1 MAAQPAQDPLR
12 SYLAA
17 VPEYSTPR
25 VQFYYS
31 SLPSRKHSNPTGY
44 SGAISWWRKTLVDL
58 VARGLLSDDKLLLH
72 VDEELREKLRW
83 DKAGRPSS
91 LGVIVAELAQTADLV
106 PTATY
111 LSSPEPQNHSVVS
124 LLARP
129 FWWGLSKVWGSPS
142 GVEYGEAADEKEW
155 SRRKGEYV
163 VPDLV
168 DVKAISRFS
177 LESMLTHVH
186 TAQRAA
192 STLLPELPDLHA
204 DALARLYTVNSFQEK
219 LGSLC
224 LPNVKLSERDCEVI
238 KFAPPLSDPASNASL
253 SINDADRSTL
263 TLLATLATLSASL
276 TSLESR
282 IASEQAQF
290 AKYASEKRMEL
301 AKAHLIG
308 RKRAEK
314 LLEERAGQRTKV
326 QEVVWAIERAIGDEE
341 TLSALSLGTSTL
353 RSILSSPTLQLDNIE
368 STTSLLDETLISA
381 QEVNEAVDSVSA
393 PLAREIKDEV
403 DAELRELV
411 EAEKRKE
418 REEEEAKEK
427 KRVDE
432 AAKKLE
438 DATKAPVAA
447 ELTEDSVVHDERR
460 EKALA

>member
-1 MAAQPAQDPLR
+1 MVAQPAQDPLKG
-12 SYLAA
+12 YLATIS
-17 VPEYSTPR
+17 EYSTPR

-58 VARGLLSDDKLLLH
+58 VARGLLSDDKLLIH
-72 VDEELREKLRW
+72 VDEELRAKLRW

-91 LGVIVAELAQTADLV
+91 LGVIVAELAQTSDLV

-111 LSSPEPQNHSVVS
+111 LSSPEPQSLSVVS
-124 LLARP
+124 LLTRP
-129 FWWGLSKVWGSPS
+129 FWWGLSKVWGSS
-142 GVEYGEAADEKEW
+142 GGIEYGEAVDEKEW
-155 SRRKGEYV
+155 ARRKGEYV

-168 DVKAISRFS
+168 
-177 LESMLTHVH
+177 E
-186 TAQRAA
+186 RAA
-192 STLLPELPDLHA
+192 SNLLPKLSDLHA
-204 DALARLYTVNSFQEK
+204 DALSRLHTVKSFQEK

-224 LPNVKLSERDCEVI
+224 LPDVKLSERDCEVI
-238 KFAPPLSDPASNASL
+238 KFAPPLSDPASNSSL
-253 SINDADRSTL
+253 TITEADRSTL
-263 TLLATLATLSASL
+263 TLLTTLATLSASI

-301 AKAHLIG
+301 AKAHLIS

-341 TLSALSLGTSTL
+341 TMSALSLGTSTL
-353 RSILSSPTLQLDNIE
+353 RTILSSPTLQLDNIE

-393 PLAREIKDEV
+393 PLAREVEDEV
-403 DAELRELV
+403 DAELREL
-411 EAEKRKE
+411 A
-418 REEEEAKEK
+418 
-427 KRVDE
+427 

-438 DATKAPVAA
+438 EATNIPQTADKREESA
-447 ELTEDSVVHDERR
+447 ERQEER

>member
-1 MAAQPAQDPLR
+1 MVAQPAQDPLKG
-12 SYLAA
+12 YLATIS
-17 VPEYSTPR
+17 EYSTPR

-58 VARGLLSDDKLLLH
+58 VARGLLSDDKLLIH
-72 VDEELREKLRW
+72 VDEELRAKLRW

-91 LGVIVAELAQTADLV
+91 LGVIVAELAQTSDLV

-111 LSSPEPQNHSVVS
+111 LSSPEPQSLSVVS
-124 LLARP
+124 LLTRP
-129 FWWGLSKVWGSPS
+129 FWWGLSKVWGSS
-142 GVEYGEAADEKEW
+142 GGIEYGEAVDEKEW
-155 SRRKGEYV
+155 ARRKGEYV

-168 DVKAISRFS
+168 
-177 LESMLTHVH
+177 E
-186 TAQRAA
+186 RAA
-192 STLLPELPDLHA
+192 SNLLPKLSDLHA
-204 DALARLYTVNSFQEK
+204 DALSRLHTVKSFQEK

-224 LPNVKLSERDCEVI
+224 LPDVKLSERDCEVLAGYLSKQGHCAFDGKVI
-238 KFAPPLSDPASNASL
+238 KFAPPLSDPASNSSL
-253 SINDADRSTL
+253 TITEADRSTL
-263 TLLATLATLSASL
+263 TLLTTLATLSASI

-301 AKAHLIG
+301 AKAHLIS

-341 TLSALSLGTSTL
+341 TMSALSLGTSTL
-353 RSILSSPTLQLDNIE
+353 RTILSSPTLQLDNIE

-393 PLAREIKDEV
+393 PLAREVEDEV

-418 REEEEAKEK
+418 REEEERKEK
-427 KRVDE
+427 ERVE
-432 AAKKLE
+432 AAAKKLE
-438 DATKAPVAA
+438 EATNIPQTADKREESA
-447 ELTEDSVVHDERR
+447 ERQEER

>member
-1 MAAQPAQDPLR
+1 MAAQPALDPLK
-12 SYLAA
+12 SYLATIS
-17 VPEYSTPR
+17 EYSTPR

-58 VARGLLSDDKLLLH
+58 VARGLLSDDKLLIH

-91 LGVIVAELAQTADLV
+91 LGVIVAELAQTSDLV
-106 PTATY
+106 PTVTY
-111 LSSPEPQNHSVVS
+111 LSSPEPQTLSVVS

-129 FWWGLSKVWGSPS
+129 FWWGLSRIWGSS
-142 GVEYGEAADEKEW
+142 RSIEYGEAADEKEW
-155 SRRKGEYV
+155 VRRQGDYV

-168 DVKAISRFS
+168 
-177 LESMLTHVH
+177 E
-186 TAQRAA
+186 RAV
-192 STLLPELPDLHA
+192 SSLLPKLPDLHA
-204 DALARLYTVNSFQEK
+204 DALSRLYTVKSFQEK

-224 LPNVKLSERDCEVI
+224 LPNVKLSERDCEVLAGYLSKQGHCAFDGKVI
-238 KFAPPLSDPASNASL
+238 KFAPPLSDPASSSSL
-253 SINDADRSTL
+253 TITDADRSTI
-263 TLLATLATLSASL
+263 TLLTTLATLSASI

-290 AKYASEKRMEL
+290 AGYASEKRMEL
-301 AKAHLIG
+301 AKAHLIS

-341 TLSALSLGTSTL
+341 TMSALSLGTSTL
-353 RSILSSPTLQLDNIE
+353 RTILSSPTLQLDNIE

-381 QEVNEAVDSVSA
+381 QTVNEAVDSVSA
-393 PLAREIKDEV
+393 PLAREVEDEV

-418 REEEEAKEK
+418 GEEEERKEK
-427 KRVDE
+427 ERVEE

-438 DATKAPVAA
+438 EATKVPATA
-447 ELTEDSVVHDERR
+447 EKREESAERQEER

>member
-1 MAAQPAQDPLR
+1 MVAQPAQDPLKG
-12 SYLAA
+12 YLATIS
-17 VPEYSTPR
+17 EYSTPR

-58 VARGLLSDDKLLLH
+58 VARGLLSDDKLLIH
-72 VDEELREKLRW
+72 VDEELRAKLRW

-91 LGVIVAELAQTADLV
+91 LGVIVAELAQTSDLV

-111 LSSPEPQNHSVVS
+111 LSSPEPQSLSVVS
-124 LLARP
+124 LLTRP
-129 FWWGLSKVWGSPS
+129 FWWGLSKVWGSS
-142 GVEYGEAADEKEW
+142 GGIEYGEAVDEKEW
-155 SRRKGEYV
+155 ARRKGEYV

-168 DVKAISRFS
+168 
-177 LESMLTHVH
+177 E
-186 TAQRAA
+186 RAA
-192 STLLPELPDLHA
+192 SNLLPKLSDLHA
-204 DALARLYTVNSFQEK
+204 DALSRLHTVKSFQEK

-224 LPNVKLSERDCEVI
+224 LPDVKLSERDCEVI
-238 KFAPPLSDPASNASL
+238 KFAPPLSDPASNSSL
-253 SINDADRSTL
+253 TITEADRSTL
-263 TLLATLATLSASL
+263 TLLTTLATLSASI

-301 AKAHLIG
+301 AKAHLIS

-341 TLSALSLGTSTL
+341 TMSALSLGTSTL
-353 RSILSSPTLQLDNIE
+353 RTILSSPTLQLDNIE

-393 PLAREIKDEV
+393 PLAREVEDEV

-418 REEEEAKEK
+418 REEEERKEK
-427 KRVDE
+427 ERVE
-432 AAKKLE
+432 AAAKKLE
-438 DATKAPVAA
+438 EATNIPQTADKREESA
-447 ELTEDSVVHDERR
+447 ERQEER

>member
-168 DVKAISRFS
+168 D
-177 LESMLTHVH
+177 
-186 TAQRAA
+186 RAA